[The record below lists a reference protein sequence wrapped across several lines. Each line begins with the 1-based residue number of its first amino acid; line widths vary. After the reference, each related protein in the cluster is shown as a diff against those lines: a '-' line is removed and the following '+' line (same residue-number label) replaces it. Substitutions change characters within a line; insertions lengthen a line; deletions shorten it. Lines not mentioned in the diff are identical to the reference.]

1 MTQTKLIVTLM
12 DGNQYKHIHE
22 WDESD
27 SSINQ
32 IVAMEQFR
40 LSRVDDLSS
49 VEVLSVFTDDHL
61 ALPDLPS
68 I

>member
-12 DGNQYKHIHE
+12 DGSQYKHIHE
-22 WDESD
+22 WDETSTD
-27 SSINQ
+27 QIN
-32 IVAMEQFR
+32 AMEQFR

-49 VEVLSVFTDDHL
+49 IEVISVFTDDHL

-68 I
+68 IG